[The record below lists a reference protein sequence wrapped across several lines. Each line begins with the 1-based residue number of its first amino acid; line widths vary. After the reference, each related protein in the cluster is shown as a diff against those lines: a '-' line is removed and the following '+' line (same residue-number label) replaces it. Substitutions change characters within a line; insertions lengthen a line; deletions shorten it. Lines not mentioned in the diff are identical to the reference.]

1 MIGCRPRP
9 KPNFNLLLRKSS
21 FSSVSYPNTHPH
33 FSPSHSTP
41 PTASPAPGVKHRMPS
56 LARSRLVRDVLLVF
70 LGAISMHFIT
80 TLLHPFDDIYPTW
93 TLQSFHHEEFV
104 IDPPPYDQGASGNR
118 DDKNNPV
125 FDYDNNGGDD
135 TSPPPASTAV
145 TPVDIYATLPETE
158 MVQHAPGWTVFKN
171 LYMSNG
177 TFYVVSDK
185 PRSEFPELVYILSFP
200 IPALNTPEN
209 IQARI
214 PTEQEMD
221 FIGTREAF
229 RRWGPLR
236 PGEKNRVWSVT
247 GNTVCIFTRI
257 PSQFFLLHFM
267 RFLHWTP
274 YHHPPILFF
283 FLRRP

>member
-1 MIGCRPRP
+1 
-9 KPNFNLLLRKSS
+9 
-21 FSSVSYPNTHPH
+21 
-33 FSPSHSTP
+33 
-41 PTASPAPGVKHRMPS
+41 
-56 LARSRLVRDVLLVF
+56 
-70 LGAISMHFIT
+70 MHFIT

-247 GNTVCIFTRI
+247 GNTVCIPYQNPFSVFPPPLHAVSSLDSVSSSTHSLLFSSAALSLKSITDRDLLV
-257 PSQFFLLHFM
+257 QWFFNDPM
-267 RFLHWTP
+267 QCE
-274 YHHPPILFF
+274 
-283 FLRRP
+283 